1 MTNSSNDQ
9 NRVQNSSGFAGTLRN
24 IQLTDIIQMC
34 CLAGTSLCIRVRQD
48 DEHGTI
54 YIQEGEVVHAQC
66 GSLTGID
73 AFFTILG
80 WQSGQFETMDAVAI
94 DSPTIKEPCQFL
106 LLEAAHQADELASAR
121 ESESDGEPALLQEK
135 LRVLIVDDSP
145 IMARILTSMLTA
157 DPEIEVVGTAGNGE
171 QALEKMKLLSPD
183 LITMD
188 VNMPVMGGSTALM
201 HIMIGSPCP
210 VLIMSN
216 LGPSSY
222 PTLLSFLNLGA
233 VDFMSKP
240 VKSSNIVEQQQRM
253 VGRVHLAAKAHV
265 SRFRRLQAPK
275 LKPSDFMVVDEK
287 ITSKKIMII
296 SAGTGGHLEIVRLI
310 TAMPQASETAVL
322 SMLSMPPP
330 FAPTLA
336 SFLNLRSRF
345 DVKALGEA
353 AALSP
358 GRCYLGT
365 NGTHL
370 ALSAAQDRIVLG
382 KSSIQP
388 DTANGE
394 SFEQLLINA
403 AQLYNENVIVV
414 LLSGAEL
421 GSMQGLNDV
430 KAAGGTIVAPE
441 LSSCILPATIEPAL
455 SADLITDTFNLDNVR
470 QMLERYCT

>member
-1 MTNSSNDQ
+1 
-9 NRVQNSSGFAGTLRN
+9 
-24 IQLTDIIQMC
+24 
-34 CLAGTSLCIRVRQD
+34 
-48 DEHGTI
+48 
-54 YIQEGEVVHAQC
+54 
-66 GSLTGID
+66 
-73 AFFTILG
+73 
-80 WQSGQFETMDAVAI
+80 MDAVAI

-106 LLEAAHQADELASAR
+106 LLEAAHQADELASVR
-121 ESESDGEPALLQEK
+121 ESDPAGEPAPFQEK

-145 IMARILTSMLTA
+145 IMARVLNSMLTA

-171 QALEKMKLLSPD
+171 EALEKMKILSPD

-253 VGRVHLAAKAHV
+253 VDRVHLAAKAHV
-265 SRFRRLQAPK
+265 NRFRRLQAPK
-275 LKPSDFMVVDEK
+275 LKPSDFLVVDEQMIPK
-287 ITSKKIMII
+287 NMMII
-296 SAGTGGHLEIVRLI
+296 SAGTGGYLETVNLI
-310 TAMPQASETAVL
+310 TAMPQATETAAL
-322 SMLSMPPP
+322 AILSMPPP

-345 DVKALGEA
+345 DVKPLGEA
-353 AALSP
+353 ATLSP

-365 NGTHL
+365 NGTRL
-370 ALSAAQDRIVLG
+370 AFGETRDRMVLE
-382 KSSIQP
+382 KSSISP
-388 DTANGE
+388 ETADEE
-394 SFEQLLINA
+394 SFDQLLVNA
-403 AQLYNENVIVV
+403 AQVYNDKLIVV

-421 GSMQGLNDV
+421 GSMQGLSAV
-430 KAAGGTIVAPE
+430 QAAGGKIVAPE
-441 LSSCILPATIEPAL
+441 LNGCILPATIEPAL
-455 SADLITDTFNLDNVR
+455 SADLVTDTFNLDNVR
-470 QMLERYCT
+470 EILERYCT

>member
-1 MTNSSNDQ
+1 MTNSSKDQ
-9 NRVQNSSGFAGTLRN
+9 NRIENTSGFAGTLRN

-34 CLAGTSLCIRVRQD
+34 CLAGASLCIRVQQD
-48 DEHGTI
+48 NEQGTI
-54 YIQEGEVVHAQC
+54 YIQEGGVVHAQC
-66 GSLTGID
+66 GSSTGID

-106 LLEAAHQADELASAR
+106 LLEAAHQADEQAMAR
-121 ESESDGEPALLQEK
+121 ESESDGAPELFQEK
-135 LRVLIVDDSP
+135 LSVLIVDDSP

-157 DPEIEVVGTAGNGE
+157 DPEIDVVGTAANGE
-171 QALEKMKLLSPD
+171 EALEKMKVLSPD

-253 VGRVHLAAKAHV
+253 VNRVHLAAKAHV
-265 SRFRRLQAPK
+265 KRFKRLQTPK
-275 LKPSDFMVVDEK
+275 LKPSDFLTVDEAVTPK
-287 ITSKKIMII
+287 NMMIV
-296 SAGTGGHLEIVRLI
+296 STGTGGYLEIVSLI
-310 TAMPQASETAVL
+310 TALPPALQTAAL
-322 SMLSMPPP
+322 AILSMPPP

-345 DVKALGEA
+345 DVKALSGA
-353 AALSP
+353 TTLTP

-365 NGTHL
+365 SGTRL
-370 ALSAAQDRIVLG
+370 AFGTDQERIVLE
-382 KSSIQP
+382 KSSKP
-388 DTANGE
+388 PAAADEE
-394 SFEQLLINA
+394 SFDQLLVNA
-403 AQLYNENVIVV
+403 AQLYNDNVIVV

-421 GSMQGLNDV
+421 GSMQGLNAV
-430 KAAGGTIVAPE
+430 KDAGGKIVVPE
-441 LSSCILPATIEPAL
+441 LDSCILPVTIEPAI
-455 SADLITDTFNLDNVR
+455 SADLITDSFNLDNVR
-470 QMLERYCT
+470 EMLERYCT